1 MYRFNLKEG
10 EEGKPKMMTIEN
22 TTGGMLN
29 DTFPGTIGTNITSY
43 DILTTV
49 LGILAAVSNGLLLI
63 AMVRFRSSIFKSKG
77 AYLIASLAIADFL
90 TGLNSSLWGLR
101 YALQF
106 PQALNK
112 ILLSN
117 FWINVGASF
126 LTILVMSL
134 DRYIAIVFPFKA
146 QVWLSKTRTLK
157 CCVVVWLI
165 SAMCGACMALSPLIV
180 QFCLTIVFEIT
191 ILITM
196 FFYCKIIFK
205 LRQRRMIFTFMQPPG
220 ARDTHS
226 NVDLQR
232 WEYKLITVEL
242 SLMLIFI
249 ITVLPYMVAGQIYLV
264 RYRFTVA
271 NYDPKLQLFIGY
283 YLPVELMN
291 FVLNPIVYAM
301 RLPKY
306 RLALLRTL
314 HCR

>member
-1 MYRFNLKEG
+1 
-10 EEGKPKMMTIEN
+10 MMTPEN
-22 TTGGMLN
+22 TTSGTLN
-29 DTFPGTIGTNITSY
+29 DTFPGIVGTNITSY

-49 LGILAAVSNGLLLI
+49 IGILAVVSNVLLLI
-63 AMVRFRSSIFKSKG
+63 AMVRYRSTILTSKG
-77 AYLIASLAIADFL
+77 AYLIANLAIADLL
-90 TGLNSSLWGLR
+90 TGLNSSLWGLQ
-101 YALQF
+101 YAFQL
-106 PQALNK
+106 PQALTK
-112 ILLSN
+112 AIFSIL
-117 FWINVGASF
+117 WTTVQTSF
-126 LTILVMSL
+126 LTILVIMSL
-134 DRYIAIVFPFKA
+134 ERYMAIVFPFKA

-157 CCVVVWLI
+157 CCVGVWLI

-291 FVLNPIVYAM
+291 FVLNPIVYAG